1 LPDVGRPNN
10 IVALPF
16 NSAVLVNNSSPS
28 FLADARSAKLRKPQ
42 SVRIFLHVSLYSREP
57 SQSSRSR
64 NLLAKD
70 DVRAALGD
78 ESPKRRPEVAR
89 VVFAEALPGDGERLA
104 RAGAGPDWLIVGP
117 SGETES
123 EGPAGNSGEEMA
135 LGVSNKVVCIQFLDW
150 GFVHVA
156 GRDFASMDKAAE
168 PLRGVGVDFVVKVH
182 RPHSPAAGTRVTL
195 RPRMSTGLTTS
206 MA

>member
-1 LPDVGRPNN
+1 VGRPNN

-64 NLLAKD
+64 NLFTKD

-78 ESPKRRPEVAR
+78 EFPKRRPEVAR
-89 VVFAEALPGDGERLA
+89 VVFAETFTGDGERLTGA
-104 RAGAGPDWLIVGP
+104 TAGPDWLIVGP
-117 SGETES
+117 SS
-123 EGPAGNSGEEMA
+123 EAQGKGPSGDAGEEVT

-150 GFVHVA
+150 GFDYVA
-156 GRDFASMDKAAE
+156 GRDLAGIDEAAE
-168 PLRGVGVDFVVKVH
+168 PLRGVGVDFVVEVH
-182 RPHSPAAGTRVTL
+182 RPHSPAAGTRMTL
-195 RPRMSTGLTTS
+195 CPRMSTGLTTS
-206 MA
+206 TA